1 MSGDVHMLLNE
12 ADFIAVVTLSLLC
25 SFFKKYIC
33 IFAEFIPQVSP
44 TAISV
49 HCALLKRVPVSN
61 ECQLAYLSFGVS
73 DSQGWLSP

>member
-12 ADFIAVVTLSLLC
+12 ADFIAVVTSPLLC
-25 SFFKKYIC
+25 SFFKKYIR

-49 HCALLKRVPVSN
+49 HRALLKRVSN
-61 ECQLAYLSFGVS
+61 ECQLAYLSFGVN

>member
-25 SFFKKYIC
+25 SFFKKYI
-33 IFAEFIPQVSP
+33 FAEFIPQVSP

-49 HCALLKRVPVSN
+49 HRALLKRVSN